1 MPYKDKDGRSI
12 RCDVRIPNQL
22 YEQIETIAR
31 QNNAR
36 IRLKSRKPEV
46 TSTIVKLIE
55 LGIRHLSDITS
66 DNLLPSD
73 KLSDNI
79 SDIIE
84 TKVSSVISSK
94 LSEIIEQV
102 LSSDQLFDRI
112 SDIVDEKLQ
121 TTTEF
126 VISDKLSDKLSDI
139 TQKPEVTSSDNS
151 FNFREDIVEHSLPSS
166 TKDQLSDIVSDK
178 LSDSQQQEVISS
190 DKLSDR
196 LSDKKVQDSPKASKE
211 EISNQG
217 ESGISSAELAKRFGV
232 TPSSLSRW
240 RTGKRSPKDPSIAT
254 LFAKWEFRDNL
265 WYFISS

>member
-1 MPYKDKDGRSI
+1 MPYKDKDGRST

-31 QNNAR
+31 HSNAR
-36 IRLKSRKPEV
+36 IRLKSGKPEV

-55 LGIRHLSDITS
+55 LGIRHLSDIKSDRLLTSDTLSDALS
-66 DNLLPSD
+66 DNLSD
-73 KLSDNI
+73 L
-79 SDIIE
+79 IE
-84 TKVSSVISSK
+84 TKVSSLVSSK

-102 LSSDQLFDRI
+102 LSSHQLSDRI

-121 TTTEF
+121 STTKSLL
-126 VISDKLSDKLSDI
+126 SDKLSDKLSDI
-139 TQKPEVTSSDNS
+139 TQKQEVTSSDNS
-151 FNFREDIVEHSLPSS
+151 FDFREDIVEHSLPSS
-166 TKDQLSDIVSDK
+166 TKDQLSDK

-190 DKLSDR
+190 DKPSDR
-196 LSDKKVQDSPKASKE
+196 LSDKKVQDSPKALKE
-211 EISNQG
+211 EIPNQG

>member
-1 MPYKDKDGRSI
+1 MPYKDKDGRST

-31 QNNAR
+31 HSNAR
-36 IRLKSRKPEV
+36 IRLKSGKPEV

-55 LGIRHLSDITS
+55 LGIRHLSDIKSDRLLTSDTLSDALS
-66 DNLLPSD
+66 DNLSD
-73 KLSDNI
+73 L
-79 SDIIE
+79 IE
-84 TKVSSVISSK
+84 TKVSSLVSSK

-102 LSSDQLFDRI
+102 LSSDQLSDRI

-121 TTTEF
+121 SPTE
-126 VISDKLSDKLSDI
+126 SLLSDK
-139 TQKPEVTSSDNS
+139 
-151 FNFREDIVEHSLPSS
+151 
-166 TKDQLSDIVSDK
+166 LSDIVSDK

-190 DKLSDR
+190 DKPSDR
-196 LSDKKVQDSPKASKE
+196 LSDKKVQDSPKALKE
-211 EISNQG
+211 EIPNQG